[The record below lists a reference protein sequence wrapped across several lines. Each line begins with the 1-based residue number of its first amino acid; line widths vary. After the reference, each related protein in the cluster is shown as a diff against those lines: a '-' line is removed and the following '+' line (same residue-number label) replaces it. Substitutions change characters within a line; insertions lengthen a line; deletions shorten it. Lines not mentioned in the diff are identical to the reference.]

1 MQFTIRKSINMIKK
15 KKTLTISIDAENVLD
30 TKNQDSLITKLSKYR
45 DKSKQ

>member
-1 MQFTIRKSINMIKK
+1 MIKKKK

>member
-1 MQFTIRKSINMIKK
+1 MQFTIRKSINMIK